1 MTPDIDRQVALET
14 VTELLPTQAD
24 LEAWVGAVLAR
35 HPDTDRHELSVRFV
49 TADESQALN
58 RDYRDK
64 DKPTNVLSFP
74 FEAPPG
80 IPLALL
86 GDLAICHAVVADEA
100 AEQGKPLAH
109 HYAHMVIHG
118 TLHLLG
124 YDHIDD
130 REAEEMEA
138 LEREL
143 LAHFAIGDP
152 YAE

>member
-1 MTPDIDRQVALET
+1 MTPDIDRQVALDT
-14 VTELLPTQAD
+14 ATALPTQAD

-35 HPDTDRHELSVRFV
+35 HADEARTEMTVRFV
-49 TADESQALN
+49 SPEESQTLN
-58 RDYRDK
+58 RDYRGK

-74 FEAPPG
+74 FETPPG
-80 IPLALL
+80 VSLPLL
-86 GDLAICHAVVADEA
+86 GDLAICHDVVVTEA
-100 AEQGKPLAH
+100 TAQDKPLAH
-109 HYAHMVIHG
+109 HYTHMVIHG

-124 YDHIDD
+124 YDHIDE

-143 LAHFAIGDP
+143 LAGFMIGDP

>member
-1 MTPDIDRQVALET
+1 MTLDIDRQVAT
-14 VTELLPTQAD
+14 DTSTELPTQTD
-24 LEAWVGAVLAR
+24 LDTWVSAVFAR
-35 HPDTDRHELSVRFV
+35 HADETRTEMTVRFV
-49 TADESQALN
+49 TPEESQTLN
-58 RDYRDK
+58 RDYRGK

-80 IPLALL
+80 IPMTLL

-130 REAEEMEA
+130 RDAEEMEA

-143 LAHFAIGDP
+143 LADLAIGDP

>member
-1 MTPDIDRQVALET
+1 MTLDIDRQVAT
-14 VTELLPTQAD
+14 DTSTDLPTQAE
-24 LEAWVGAVLAR
+24 LEAWVGAVFAR
-35 HPDTDRHELSVRFV
+35 HADETRTEMTVRFV
-49 TADESQALN
+49 TPEESQTLN
-58 RDYRDK
+58 REYRGK

-86 GDLAICHAVVADEA
+86 GDLAICHDVVINEA
-100 AEQGKPLAH
+100 TAQNKRLTH

-124 YDHIDD
+124 YDHIDG

-143 LAHFAIGDP
+143 LASFKIGDP